1 MIRNNLSWINLNAG
15 SSGGSGGGGVSDYND
30 LANRPI
36 ISMTGT
42 SQNPLKLW
50 NLSTGLYLLNGYV
63 YYNTTNTRECVNLFV
78 SITAQIQNGKY
89 VLSAFV
95 PSWEGHYE
103 YIKANS
109 TSTDYTDTQILKM
122 LTEDDVL
129 TLTNEVEYT
138 PTTDYHPSTK
148 EYVDEIVP
156 ELTNIITN
164 NIETRLLTGTW

>member
-78 SITAQIQNGKY
+78 SITAQIQNGK
-89 VLSAFV
+89 
-95 PSWEGHYE
+95 
-103 YIKANS
+103 
-109 TSTDYTDTQILKM
+109 
-122 LTEDDVL
+122 
-129 TLTNEVEYT
+129 
-138 PTTDYHPSTK
+138 
-148 EYVDEIVP
+148 
-156 ELTNIITN
+156 
-164 NIETRLLTGTW
+164 